1 MRILLI
7 ITEALLVEPINGL
20 SFFVFVKGTLDDK
33 DKIKSVDREYVM
45 LFTVFDENQS
55 WYIDENIKTYL
66 TAKNPGPLDQ
76 LKATFDFWESNLKG
90 TINGYMFGNLPMPKM
105 YIGEQVAWY
114 LLQVGGNTEMHTV
127 HFHGQSIL
135 YVSIY
140 SEQNTA
146 NPAII
151 IPSNF
156 VSKGTVRKI

>member
-1 MRILLI
+1 
-7 ITEALLVEPINGL
+7 
-20 SFFVFVKGTLDDK
+20 
-33 DKIKSVDREYVM
+33 M

-55 WYIDENIKTYL
+55 WYFDENIKTYL
-66 TAKNPGPLDQ
+66 TDKNPGPLDQ

-105 YIGEQVAWY
+105 YLGEKVVWY

-140 SEQNTA
+140 WKKNTVNCTILILRLFLILFPRGLLRRFKVVFFSRSREA
-146 NPAII
+146 NIFT
-151 IPSNF
+151 N
-156 VSKGTVRKI
+156 TCLYT